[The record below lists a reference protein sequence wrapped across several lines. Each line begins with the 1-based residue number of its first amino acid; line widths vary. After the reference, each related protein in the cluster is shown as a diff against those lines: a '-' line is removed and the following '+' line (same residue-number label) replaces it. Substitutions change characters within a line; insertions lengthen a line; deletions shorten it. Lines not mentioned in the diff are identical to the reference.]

1 MNDSR
6 RFGGVEYSLLL
17 LVLVAAGGA
26 RGWYVGTCAQNG
38 TNAGPLQVQ
47 DATAGGWTDLVENLS
62 RDAGFA
68 VHEDGPETPTR
79 VANPAPLYPLA
90 LSAVR
95 RVTPDKASMEQWA
108 RWLQCGL
115 GAATPGLLFLFAR
128 RAFQSNVVAL
138 LAGL

>member
-47 DATAGGWTDLVENLS
+47 DATAGGWTNRMS
-62 RDAGFA
+62 TFWKI
-68 VHEDGPETPTR
+68 
-79 VANPAPLYPLA
+79 
-90 LSAVR
+90 R
-95 RVTPDKASMEQWA
+95 RRFRRKPGCRAIYTSCRAIRACSMA
-108 RWLQCGL
+108 R
-115 GAATPGLLFLFAR
+115 
-128 RAFQSNVVAL
+128 
-138 LAGL
+138 